1 MSRII
6 EKAHELEQAIA
17 ESEELQN
24 LLYYR
29 KQLIRNP
36 DSFIL
41 YNDYKNLQ
49 RSLLSKKNNNQ
60 EISPEE
66 LERLK
71 ELQELLEK
79 DETIRLLL
87 ESEERL
93 NNILT
98 QVNTI
103 VAKALAASE
112 TQ

>member
-1 MSRII
+1 
-6 EKAHELEQAIA
+6 
-17 ESEELQN
+17 
-24 LLYYR
+24 
-29 KQLIRNP
+29 
-36 DSFIL
+36 L

-93 NNILT
+93 NKILT